1 MKSECGTAQH
11 LDYKIGPISY
21 DCVTIIYLFLAL
33 KKPII
38 SVKLVMVIT
47 PFLKMQKDKYTSGDT
62 IVIILAWVMAL
73 SLVYVAYVKFKLL
86 FQ

>member
-1 MKSECGTAQH
+1 MKSDCGTAQH
-11 LDYKIGPISY
+11 LDYKTGPLSH
-21 DCVTIIYLFLAL
+21 DCVTIIQLFLAL
-33 KKPII
+33 KKTII

-47 PFLKMQKDKYTSGDT
+47 PFLKMQKDKYSSRDT
-62 IVIILAWVMAL
+62 IVIVLAWVMAL